1 MTSSQIRQQFVDFF
15 VSKGHRYLPESS
27 LVPKNDPSVLLT
39 TAGMQ
44 QFKEWFTH
52 PDQAKSQRVITI
64 QPSFRTTDIE
74 EVGDDTHLTL
84 FEMMGNFS
92 FGDYYK
98 SETVRWW
105 LEFLEL
111 IGVRRDRVVGTVFKG
126 DKTVP
131 CDHES
136 IQALTQSGIDENR
149 VKLGS
154 REDNFWGPTGR
165 EGPCG
170 PSIELYV
177 DNIEIGTLVFNE
189 YYCHADKKFES
200 LKHKG
205 VDVGIGLE
213 RLAGILQGIG
223 NVYETDEYAK
233 ILSSIP
239 AGALRSRRIIADHI
253 RGIVFLVADG
263 VEPSNVKQGY
273 ILRRLIRRASTHGRL
288 IGAPD
293 SLLTDLVDVVIM
305 VLGDWY
311 KKLDPAK
318 PKVQEILK
326 NEQAKFFATLERAH
340 RQLEK
345 IKAQAKDKILS
356 GRAVFDLQ
364 ATHGLPIE
372 ITQELAVSEGYSI
385 DKEGLKQELEQHQ
398 DVSRG

>member
-1 MTSSQIRQQFVDFF
+1 MTSSQIRQKFIDFF
-15 VSKGHRYLPESS
+15 VSKGHRHLPESS

-44 QFKEWFTH
+44 QFKEWFTY

-111 IGVRRDRVVGTVFKG
+111 IGVKRDRLVGTVFKG
-126 DKTVP
+126 DATVP
-131 CDHES
+131 RDHES
-136 IQALTQSGIDENR
+136 IQALTQSGIDESR

-154 REDNFWGPTGR
+154 REDNFWGPTGS

-189 YYCHADKKFES
+189 YYCHADKTFES

-213 RLAGILQGIG
+213 RLAGILQGVG

-239 AGALRSRRIIADHI
+239 EGAWRSRRIIADHI
-253 RGIVFLVADG
+253 RGIVFLIADG

-273 ILRRLIRRASTHGRL
+273 ILRRLIRRASTHSQL
-288 IGAPD
+288 IGASD
-293 SLLTDLVDVVIM
+293 TLMTGLVDVVIDL
-305 VLGDWY
+305 LGGWY
-311 KKLDPAK
+311 QKLSLAK
-318 PKVQEILK
+318 PNIVQILQA
-326 NEQAKFFATLERAH
+326 EQTKFLASLNRAH
-340 RQLEK
+340 QQLDK
-345 IKAQAKDKILS
+345 IKAQAKDRTLS
-356 GRAVFDLQ
+356 GQSVFDLQ
-364 ATHGLPIE
+364 ATHGLPVE
-372 ITQELAVSEGYSI
+372 ITRELVTSEGYLI
-385 DKEGLKQELEQHQ
+385 NEEELKQELEQHQ